1 MTGLNPNPPRL
12 AARAGSP
19 APHRNQRGALLRSG
33 ALLRR
38 TLPLLFLL
46 AGFGAWLHAQETEQ
60 EAEAAAAESAQ
71 ASGNEDG
78 AQGVSGGD
86 AGADAD
92 SAGPDADG
100 QADGAGPDDDERTD
114 GAAADGDDDGSSD
127 TGQSPGGTVTLLQI
141 QGAIG
146 PATADFITRG
156 IETAEESNASL
167 IVLEMDTPG
176 GLDTA
181 MREIIQGIL
190 ASTVPV
196 ATYVWPQGARAA
208 SAGTYILYASHI
220 AAMAPATNLG
230 AATPVAIGAP
240 APASPADPADEGE
253 DEAGDDSTSGTD
265 EGASGDDGDGD
276 GADAADS
283 GDSDTADPGTDESE
297 GAGADD
303 TDDSGTG
310 DTGDNDIG
318 PSDLIPAPATAT
330 ERKAINDAVAYIRSL
345 AELRGRNADW
355 AEDAVR
361 AAESLSSGDA
371 LEMNVIDLIADDLSD
386 LLQQLDGWELEMDG
400 RTVELDTTGLIY
412 ERIEPDWRT
421 RLLEVISNPTVAYM
435 LMLLGIYGLIFEGYN
450 PGAIVPGVVG
460 AISLLLA
467 LFAFQVLPINYAG
480 LALIALGVILMVS
493 EFLVPSFG
501 ALGMG
506 GIAAFIFG
514 SVILIDSDVPGFA
527 VSLPLIITIAAS
539 GALVLMGIVWFAV
552 RSRDRPVVSGQ
563 EEMVGAR
570 AEALEDFDTRGQIR
584 VHGERW
590 AARTSTPVTTGQ
602 ALKVVGIDGLTLRV
616 KPRDSA

>member
-1 MTGLNPNPPRL
+1 MTRYGTHLARPRS
-12 AARAGSP
+12 R
-19 APHRNQRGALLRSG
+19 
-33 ALLRR
+33 LRR
-38 TLPLLFLL
+38 LLPVLFFL
-46 AGFGAWLHAQETEQ
+46 AGFGIWLHAQETEPESEAAETQ
-60 EAEAAAAESAQ
+60 PVPAEDSAVTEAGDVGVSDVAEEQGADGVESDEDEAESSDA
-71 ASGNEDG
+71 
-78 AQGVSGGD
+78 GVS
-86 AGADAD
+86 
-92 SAGPDADG
+92 
-100 QADGAGPDDDERTD
+100 
-114 GAAADGDDDGSSD
+114 
-127 TGQSPGGTVTLLQI
+127 TGGGTVTLLQI

-156 IETAEESNASL
+156 IEMAEESNATL

-176 GLDTA
+176 GLDTS

-190 ASTVPV
+190 ASSVPV

-240 APASPADPADEGE
+240 APASPTDTADEEADGDETDSDQDASGE
-253 DEAGDDSTSGTD
+253 DEDGGDS
-265 EGASGDDGDGD
+265 D
-276 GADAADS
+276 GADADDGDAD
-283 GDSDTADPGTDESE
+283 DSDTG
-297 GAGADD
+297 
-303 TDDSGTG
+303 DSGTDG
-310 DTGDNDIG
+310 GEDTGTG

-361 AAESLSSGDA
+361 AAESLSSQDA
-371 LEMNVIDLIADDLSD
+371 LEMNVIDLVADDLSD
-386 LLQQLDGWELEMDG
+386 LLQKLDGWEVEING
-400 RTVELDTTGLIY
+400 RSFELDTTGLIY

-514 SVILIDSDVPGFA
+514 SVILIDSDIPGFG

-539 GALVLMGIVWFAV
+539 GALVLLGIVWFAV

-563 EEMVGAR
+563 EEMVGAN
-570 AEALEDFDTRGQIR
+570 AEALHDFDTRGQIW

-590 AARTSTPVTTGQ
+590 TARTSTPVSAGQ
-602 ALKVVGIDGLTLRV
+602 SLEVVRVDGLTLHV
-616 KPRDSA
+616 KPKDSA

>member
-1 MTGLNPNPPRL
+1 MTRPGQHPARPNP
-12 AARAGSP
+12 
-19 APHRNQRGALLRSG
+19 
-33 ALLRR
+33 LLRR
-38 TLPLLFLL
+38 GLALLCFL
-46 AGFGAWLHAQETEQ
+46 AGFGVWLHAQEPDP
-60 EAEAAAAESAQ
+60 EAEPAATESVPAEESGAGSGSDEGTSD
-71 ASGNEDG
+71 ASGNEE
-78 AQGVSGGD
+78 SGGAESDED
-86 AGADAD
+86 A
-92 SAGPDADG
+92 SS
-100 QADGAGPDDDERTD
+100 
-114 GAAADGDDDGSSD
+114 GDDSSGS
-127 TGQSPGGTVTLLQI
+127 GGTVTLLQI

-146 PATADFITRG
+146 PATADFVTRA
-156 IETAEESNASL
+156 IETAEESNAAL

-190 ASTVPV
+190 ASEVPF

-240 APASPADPADEGE
+240 APASPTDPLGEEQDE
-253 DEAGDDSTSGTD
+253 DEADEDAAASDEEGDDEDS
-265 EGASGDDGDGD
+265 
-276 GADAADS
+276 ADS
-283 GDSDTADPGTDESE
+283 GDPDAEDSE
-297 GAGADD
+297 ADD
-303 TDDSGTG
+303 AADDLTE
-310 DTGDNDIG
+310 

-361 AAESLSSGDA
+361 AAESLSSSEA

-386 LLQQLDGWELEMDG
+386 LLQQLDGWEVEIDG
-400 RTVELDTTGLIY
+400 RTEELDTTGLIY

-514 SVILIDSDVPGFA
+514 SVILIDSDIPGFG

-539 GALVLMGIVWFAV
+539 GALVLLGIVWFAV

-563 EEMVGAR
+563 EEMVGAH
-570 AEALEDFDTRGQIR
+570 AEALHDFDTRGQIW

-590 AARTSTPVTTGQ
+590 TARTSTPVSTGQ
-602 ALKVVGIDGLTLRV
+602 ALEVVRVEGLTLHVR
-616 KPRDSA
+616 PRDSA

>member
-1 MTGLNPNPPRL
+1 MIGIDPLSARL
-12 AARAGSP
+12 AARGKSP
-19 APHRNQRGALLRSG
+19 APHPLIRRG
-33 ALLRR
+33 
-38 TLPLLFLL
+38 LPLLFLL
-46 AGFGAWLHAQETEQ
+46 AGFGVWLHAQETEP
-60 EAEAAAAESAQ
+60 EAETSATESVSAEDPGAPAGSDED
-71 ASGNEDG
+71 ASGGSGDGGTDG
-78 AQGVSGGD
+78 A
-86 AGADAD
+86 
-92 SAGPDADG
+92 DG
-100 QADGAGPDDDERTD
+100 EADGAESDQ
-114 GAAADGDDDGSSD
+114 DGDESSEGGSS
-127 TGQSPGGTVTLLQI
+127 GGGGTVTLLQI

-146 PATADFITRG
+146 PATADFLTRG
-156 IETAEESNASL
+156 IEMAEESNATL

-176 GLDTA
+176 GLDTS

-190 ASTVPV
+190 ASSVPV

-240 APASPADPADEGE
+240 APASPTDPADDGE
-253 DEAGDDSTSGTD
+253 DEAGGDTD
-265 EGASGDDGDGD
+265 TDASQEDDGDTD
-276 GADAADS
+276 DADAVNPEGGDDDA
-283 GDSDTADPGTDESE
+283 GDS
-297 GAGADD
+297 
-303 TDDSGTG
+303 DSGTG
-310 DTGDNDIG
+310 NTDDTDAQATGADAEDGGTG

-386 LLQQLDGWELEMDG
+386 LLQQLDGWEVEMNG

-514 SVILIDSDVPGFA
+514 SVILIDSDVPGFS

-539 GALVLMGIVWFAV
+539 GALVLLGIVWFAV

-570 AEALEDFDTRGQIR
+570 AEALHDFDTRGQIW

-590 AARTSTPVTTGQ
+590 TARTSTPVTAGQ
-602 ALKVVGIDGLTLRV
+602 SLEVVRVDGLTLHV
-616 KPRDSA
+616 EPKDST

>member
-1 MTGLNPNPPRL
+1 MTRYGTHLARPRS
-12 AARAGSP
+12 R
-19 APHRNQRGALLRSG
+19 
-33 ALLRR
+33 LRR
-38 TLPLLFLL
+38 LLPVLFFL
-46 AGFGAWLHAQETEQ
+46 AGFGIWLQAQETEPES
-60 EAEAAAAESAQ
+60 EAVETQPVPAEDSVATEAGDEGVADVFDDES
-71 ASGNEDG
+71 
-78 AQGVSGGD
+78 
-86 AGADAD
+86 
-92 SAGPDADG
+92 
-100 QADGAGPDDDERTD
+100 ADGAESDED
-114 GAAADGDDDGSSD
+114 EDESSD
-127 TGQSPGGTVTLLQI
+127 AESSTGGGTVTLLQI

-146 PATADFITRG
+146 PATTDFLTRG
-156 IETAEESNASL
+156 IEMAEESNATL

-176 GLDTA
+176 GLDTS

-190 ASTVPV
+190 ASSVPV

-240 APASPADPADEGE
+240 APASPTDTAEEEADEEEADSDE
-253 DEAGDDSTSGTD
+253 DAADEEEDGGDPDDADSDDANAGDSGTD
-265 EGASGDDGDGD
+265 DG
-276 GADAADS
+276 
-283 GDSDTADPGTDESE
+283 
-297 GAGADD
+297 
-303 TDDSGTG
+303 G
-310 DTGDNDIG
+310 DTVTD
-318 PSDLIPAPATAT
+318 PSDLIPSPATAT

-361 AAESLSSGDA
+361 AAESLSSQDA
-371 LEMNVIDLIADDLSD
+371 LEMNVIDLVADDLSD
-386 LLQQLDGWELEMDG
+386 LLQKLDGWEVEING
-400 RTVELDTTGLIY
+400 RSFELDTTGLIY

-514 SVILIDSDVPGFA
+514 SVILIDSDIPGFG

-539 GALVLMGIVWFAV
+539 GALVLLGIVWFAV

-563 EEMVGAR
+563 EEMVGAD
-570 AEALEDFDTRGQIR
+570 AEALNDFETRGQ
-584 VHGERW
+584 VWAHGERW
-590 AARTSTPVTTGQ
+590 TARTSTPVTTGQ
-602 ALKVVGIDGLTLRV
+602 SLQVVRVDGLTLHV
-616 KPRDSA
+616 KPKDST

>member
-1 MTGLNPNPPRL
+1 MTRYGTHLARPRS
-12 AARAGSP
+12 R
-19 APHRNQRGALLRSG
+19 
-33 ALLRR
+33 LRR
-38 TLPLLFLL
+38 LLPVLFFL
-46 AGFGAWLHAQETEQ
+46 AGFGVWLHAQETEP
-60 EAEAAAAESAQ
+60 ESEAAETQSVSGEDSTVAGAGDEGVSDASGEQTVDGAESD
-71 ASGNEDG
+71 EDEP
-78 AQGVSGGD
+78 SD
-86 AGADAD
+86 A
-92 SAGPDADG
+92 
-100 QADGAGPDDDERTD
+100 E
-114 GAAADGDDDGSSD
+114 SS
-127 TGQSPGGTVTLLQI
+127 TGGGTVTLLQI

-146 PATADFITRG
+146 PATADFLTRG
-156 IETAEESNASL
+156 IEMAEESNATL

-176 GLDTA
+176 GLDTS

-190 ASTVPV
+190 ASSVPV

-240 APASPADPADEGE
+240 APTAPTDTAEEEADGDEADSDEDASDEEENGGDPDDADAEDADAGGSGTVDGE
-253 DEAGDDSTSGTD
+253 DTVTE
-265 EGASGDDGDGD
+265 
-276 GADAADS
+276 
-283 GDSDTADPGTDESE
+283 
-297 GAGADD
+297 
-303 TDDSGTG
+303 
-310 DTGDNDIG
+310 

-361 AAESLSSGDA
+361 AAESLSSRDA
-371 LEMNVIDLIADDLSD
+371 LEMNVIDLVADDLSD
-386 LLQQLDGWELEMDG
+386 LLQKLDGWEVEMNG

-514 SVILIDSDVPGFA
+514 SVILIDSDIPGFG

-539 GALVLMGIVWFAV
+539 GALVLLGIVWFAV

-570 AEALEDFDTRGQIR
+570 AEALHDFASRGQIW

-590 AARTSTPVTTGQ
+590 TARTSTPVTAGQ
-602 ALKVVGIDGLTLRV
+602 SLEVVRVDGLTLHV
-616 KPRDSA
+616 EPRDST

>member
-1 MTGLNPNPPRL
+1 MT
-12 AARAGSP
+12 
-19 APHRNQRGALLRSG
+19 RSG
-33 ALLRR
+33 QYPARPTPLLRR
-38 TLPLLFLL
+38 GLALLCFL
-46 AGFGAWLHAQETEQ
+46 AGFGVWLHAQEPEP
-60 EAEAAAAESAQ
+60 EAEAAATESISAEDSGAGSDSDEGISE
-71 ASGNEDG
+71 ASGDEE
-78 AQGVSGGD
+78 SGGESDEDED
-86 AGADAD
+86 A
-92 SAGPDADG
+92 SS
-100 QADGAGPDDDERTD
+100 
-114 GAAADGDDDGSSD
+114 GDDSSGS
-127 TGQSPGGTVTLLQI
+127 GGTVTLLQI

-146 PATADFITRG
+146 PATADFVTRG
-156 IETAEESNASL
+156 IETAEESNAAL

-190 ASTVPV
+190 ASEVPV

-240 APASPADPADEGE
+240 APASPTDPAGEAQDDDEADEDAEASDEEGE
-253 DEAGDDSTSGTD
+253 TAAGDDEDSAG
-265 EGASGDDGDGD
+265 GGDSDAEDSEADGIEAD
-276 GADAADS
+276 DAADE
-283 GDSDTADPGTDESE
+283 AME
-297 GAGADD
+297 
-303 TDDSGTG
+303 
-310 DTGDNDIG
+310 

-361 AAESLSSGDA
+361 AAESLSSSDA

-386 LLQQLDGWELEMDG
+386 LLQQLDGWKVEIDG
-400 RTVELDTTGLIY
+400 RTEELDTTGLIY

-514 SVILIDSDVPGFA
+514 SVILIDSDIPGFG

-539 GALVLMGIVWFAV
+539 GALVLLGIVWFAV

-563 EEMVGAR
+563 EEMVGAH
-570 AEALEDFDTRGQIR
+570 AEALHDFDTRGQIW

-602 ALKVVGIDGLTLRV
+602 ALEVVRVEGLTLHVR
-616 KPRDSA
+616 PRDSA

>member
-1 MTGLNPNPPRL
+1 MTRFGLHL
-12 AARAGSP
+12 AR
-19 APHRNQRGALLRSG
+19 PHSLLKRGLALLC
-33 ALLRR
+33 
-38 TLPLLFLL
+38 LL
-46 AGFGAWLHAQETEQ
+46 AGFGVWLHAQETQ
-60 EAEAAAAESAQ
+60 PEAEAVAAESVSVDEPSAA
-71 ASGNEDG
+71 ASDAADNSDETREEEAGDTSLESGEDESSDG
-78 AQGVSGGD
+78 ESSAEES
-86 AGADAD
+86 
-92 SAGPDADG
+92 SAG
-100 QADGAGPDDDERTD
+100 
-114 GAAADGDDDGSSD
+114 
-127 TGQSPGGTVTLLQI
+127 GGTVTLLQI

-146 PATADFITRG
+146 PATADFVTRG
-156 IETAEESNASL
+156 IETAEESNAAL
-167 IVLEMDTPG
+167 VVLEMDTPG

-190 ASTVPV
+190 ASSVPV

-240 APASPADPADEGE
+240 APASPADPADEE
-253 DEAGDDSTSGTD
+253 DEETDSDSAESDNEEDADDADNGD
-265 EGASGDDGDGD
+265 ASESDD
-276 GADAADS
+276 ADS
-283 GDSDTADPGTDESE
+283 
-297 GAGADD
+297 DD
-303 TDDSGTG
+303 TEDSAAE
-310 DTGDNDIG
+310 
-318 PSDLIPAPATAT
+318 PSDLIPGPATAT

-345 AELRGRNADW
+345 AELRERNADW
-355 AEDAVR
+355 AEAAVR
-361 AAESLSSGDA
+361 AAESLSSQDA

-386 LLQQLDGWELEMDG
+386 LLQQLDGWELQINS
-400 RTVELDTTGLIY
+400 RTIELDTTGLIY

-421 RLLEVISNPTVAYM
+421 RLLQVISNPTVAYM

-514 SVILIDSDVPGFA
+514 SVILIDSDVPGFG

-539 GALVLMGIVWFAV
+539 GALILLGIVWFAV
-552 RSRDRPVVSGQ
+552 RSRERPVVSGV

-570 AEALEDFDTRGQIR
+570 AEALHDFDLRGQVW

-590 AARTSTPVTTGQ
+590 AARTTTPVAAGQ
-602 ALKVVGIDGLTLRV
+602 SLVVIRVDGLTLYV
-616 KPRDSA
+616 EPKDST

>member
-1 MTGLNPNPPRL
+1 MT
-12 AARAGSP
+12 
-19 APHRNQRGALLRSG
+19 RSG
-33 ALLRR
+33 QYPARPTPLLRR
-38 TLPLLFLL
+38 GLALLCFL
-46 AGFGAWLHAQETEQ
+46 AGFGVWLHAQEPEP
-60 EAEAAAAESAQ
+60 EAEAAAAESISAEDSGAGSDSDEGISE
-71 ASGNEDG
+71 ASGDEE
-78 AQGVSGGD
+78 SGGESDEDED
-86 AGADAD
+86 A
-92 SAGPDADG
+92 SS
-100 QADGAGPDDDERTD
+100 
-114 GAAADGDDDGSSD
+114 GDDSSGS
-127 TGQSPGGTVTLLQI
+127 GGTVTLLQI

-146 PATADFITRG
+146 PATADFVTRG
-156 IETAEESNASL
+156 IETAEESNAAL

-190 ASTVPV
+190 ASEVPV

-240 APASPADPADEGE
+240 APASPTDPAGEAQDDDEADEDAEASDEEGE
-253 DEAGDDSTSGTD
+253 AAAGDDEDSAGGGDADAEDSEADGTEAD
-265 EGASGDDGDGD
+265 
-276 GADAADS
+276 DAADE
-283 GDSDTADPGTDESE
+283 AME
-297 GAGADD
+297 
-303 TDDSGTG
+303 
-310 DTGDNDIG
+310 
-318 PSDLIPAPATAT
+318 PSDLIPTPATAT

-361 AAESLSSGDA
+361 AAESLSSSDA
-371 LEMNVIDLIADDLSD
+371 LDMNVIDLIADDLSD
-386 LLQQLDGWELEMDG
+386 LLQQLDGWEVEIDG
-400 RTVELDTTGLIY
+400 RTEELDTTGLIY

-514 SVILIDSDVPGFA
+514 SVILIDSDIPGFG

-539 GALVLMGIVWFAV
+539 GALVLLGIVWFAV

-563 EEMVGAR
+563 EEMVGAH
-570 AEALEDFDTRGQIR
+570 AEALHDFDTRGQIW

-602 ALKVVGIDGLTLRV
+602 ALEVVRVEGLTLHVR
-616 KPRDSA
+616 PRDSA

>member
-1 MTGLNPNPPRL
+1 M
-12 AARAGSP
+12 
-19 APHRNQRGALLRSG
+19 
-33 ALLRR
+33 
-38 TLPLLFLL
+38 
-46 AGFGAWLHAQETEQ
+46 
-60 EAEAAAAESAQ
+60 
-71 ASGNEDG
+71 
-78 AQGVSGGD
+78 
-86 AGADAD
+86 
-92 SAGPDADG
+92 
-100 QADGAGPDDDERTD
+100 
-114 GAAADGDDDGSSD
+114 
-127 TGQSPGGTVTLLQI
+127 
-141 QGAIG
+141 
-146 PATADFITRG
+146 
-156 IETAEESNASL
+156 AEESNATL

-176 GLDTA
+176 GLDTS

-190 ASTVPV
+190 ASSVPV

-240 APASPADPADEGE
+240 APASPTDTAEEEADEEEADSDE
-253 DEAGDDSTSGTD
+253 DAADEEEDGGDPDDADSDDANAGDSGTD
-265 EGASGDDGDGD
+265 DG
-276 GADAADS
+276 
-283 GDSDTADPGTDESE
+283 
-297 GAGADD
+297 
-303 TDDSGTG
+303 G
-310 DTGDNDIG
+310 DTVTD
-318 PSDLIPAPATAT
+318 PSDLIPSPATAT

-361 AAESLSSGDA
+361 AAESLSSQDA
-371 LEMNVIDLIADDLSD
+371 LEMNVIDLVADDLSD
-386 LLQQLDGWELEMDG
+386 LLQKLDGWEVEING
-400 RTVELDTTGLIY
+400 RSFELDTTGLIY

-514 SVILIDSDVPGFA
+514 SVILIDSDIPGFG

-539 GALVLMGIVWFAV
+539 GALVLLGIVWFAV

-563 EEMVGAR
+563 EEMVGAD
-570 AEALEDFDTRGQIR
+570 AEALNDFETRGQ
-584 VHGERW
+584 VWAHGERW
-590 AARTSTPVTTGQ
+590 TARTSTPVTTGQ
-602 ALKVVGIDGLTLRV
+602 SLQVVRVDGLTLHV
-616 KPRDSA
+616 KPKDST

>member
-1 MTGLNPNPPRL
+1 MTRPGQHPSRPTP
-12 AARAGSP
+12 
-19 APHRNQRGALLRSG
+19 
-33 ALLRR
+33 LLRR
-38 TLPLLFLL
+38 GLALLCLL
-46 AGFGAWLHAQETEQ
+46 AGFGVWLHAQEPEPEAGPTATESVPANDSGTAVDSD
-60 EAEAAAAESAQ
+60 EDNSE
-71 ASGNEDG
+71 ASGDEELSGDEDT
-78 AQGVSGGD
+78 S
-86 AGADAD
+86 
-92 SAGPDADG
+92 S
-100 QADGAGPDDDERTD
+100 
-114 GAAADGDDDGSSD
+114 GDDSSGS
-127 TGQSPGGTVTLLQI
+127 GGTVTLLQI

-146 PATADFITRG
+146 PATADFVTRA
-156 IETAEESNASL
+156 IETAEESNAAL

-190 ASTVPV
+190 ASSVPV

-240 APASPADPADEGE
+240 APASPTDPTGEEQDEDADTSDEEGE
-253 DEAGDDSTSGTD
+253 EADGNDEESADAEDS
-265 EGASGDDGDGD
+265 EAD
-276 GADAADS
+276 GAEADDAADEA
-283 GDSDTADPGTDESE
+283 TE
-297 GAGADD
+297 
-303 TDDSGTG
+303 
-310 DTGDNDIG
+310 
-318 PSDLIPAPATAT
+318 PSDLIPAPTTAT

-361 AAESLSSGDA
+361 AAESLSSSDA

-386 LLQQLDGWELEMDG
+386 LLQQLDGWEVEIDG
-400 RTVELDTTGLIY
+400 RTEELDTTGLIY

-514 SVILIDSDVPGFA
+514 SVILIDSDIPGFG

-539 GALVLMGIVWFAV
+539 GALVLLGIVWFAV

-563 EEMVGAR
+563 EEMVGAH
-570 AEALEDFDTRGQIR
+570 AEALHDFDTRGQIW

-602 ALKVVGIDGLTLRV
+602 ALEVVRVEGLTLHVR
-616 KPRDSA
+616 PRDSS

>member
-1 MTGLNPNPPRL
+1 MTRYGTHLARPRS
-12 AARAGSP
+12 R
-19 APHRNQRGALLRSG
+19 
-33 ALLRR
+33 LRR
-38 TLPLLFLL
+38 VLPVLFFL
-46 AGFGAWLHAQETEQ
+46 AGFGIWLHAQESEP
-60 EAEAAAAESAQ
+60 ESEAAETQPVSAEDSVAAGAGDEGVSDV
-71 ASGNEDG
+71 SGEEPEDG
-78 AQGVSGGD
+78 AESDEDEDESSD
-86 AGADAD
+86 AG
-92 SAGPDADG
+92 
-100 QADGAGPDDDERTD
+100 
-114 GAAADGDDDGSSD
+114 SS
-127 TGQSPGGTVTLLQI
+127 TGGGTVTLLQI

-146 PATADFITRG
+146 PATADFITRS
-156 IETAEESNASL
+156 IEIAEESNATL

-176 GLDTA
+176 GLDTS

-190 ASTVPV
+190 ASEVPV

-240 APASPADPADEGE
+240 APASPTDTADEEADE
-253 DEAGDDSTSGTD
+253 DEADSDEDASDADENDGDLDDADADDS
-265 EGASGDDGDGD
+265 
-276 GADAADS
+276 DA
-283 GDSDTADPGTDESE
+283 G
-297 GAGADD
+297 
-303 TDDSGTG
+303 DSGTG
-310 DTGDNDIG
+310 DGEDTGAE

-361 AAESLSSGDA
+361 AAESLSSSDA

-386 LLQQLDGWELEMDG
+386 LLQQLDGWEVEIDG
-400 RTVELDTTGLIY
+400 QTIELDTTGLIY

-514 SVILIDSDVPGFA
+514 SVILIDSDVPGLA

-539 GALVLMGIVWFAV
+539 GAMVLLGVVWFAV
-552 RSRDRPVVSGQ
+552 RSRDRPVVTGQ
-563 EEMVGAR
+563 EEMVGAH
-570 AEALEDFDTRGQIR
+570 AEALHDFDSRGQIW

-590 AARTSTPVTTGQ
+590 TARTSTPVTAGQ
-602 ALKVVGIDGLTLRV
+602 SLEVVRVDGLTLHV
-616 KPRDSA
+616 QPKDST

>member
-1 MTGLNPNPPRL
+1 MPVLRPHNAGIAPEQCWYHVGMT
-12 AARAGSP
+12 
-19 APHRNQRGALLRSG
+19 RSG
-33 ALLRR
+33 QHSARPTPLLRR
-38 TLPLLFLL
+38 GLALLCFL
-46 AGFGAWLHAQETEQ
+46 AGFGVWLQAQEPDLEPEPAATESISAEDSGAGSESDEGTS
-60 EAEAAAAESAQ
+60 EASGDEEPGSAESDEGED
-71 ASGNEDG
+71 AS
-78 AQGVSGGD
+78 S
-86 AGADAD
+86 
-92 SAGPDADG
+92 
-100 QADGAGPDDDERTD
+100 
-114 GAAADGDDDGSSD
+114 GDDSSGS
-127 TGQSPGGTVTLLQI
+127 GGTVTLLQI

-146 PATADFITRG
+146 PATADFVTRA
-156 IETAEESNASL
+156 IETAEESNAAL

-190 ASTVPV
+190 ASEVPF

-240 APASPADPADEGE
+240 APASPTDPAGQEQDDDEAAEDADASDEEGE
-253 DEAGDDSTSGTD
+253 AADGDDEDSAG
-265 EGASGDDGDGD
+265 
-276 GADAADS
+276 GADAD
-283 GDSDTADPGTDESE
+283 
-297 GAGADD
+297 ADD
-303 TDDSGTG
+303 SETDGTEA
-310 DTGDNDIG
+310 DDAADDVTE

-361 AAESLSSGDA
+361 AAESLSSSDA

-386 LLQQLDGWELEMDG
+386 LLQQLDGWEVEIDG
-400 RTVELDTTGLIY
+400 RTEELDTTGLIY

-514 SVILIDSDVPGFA
+514 SVILIDSDVPGFG

-539 GALVLMGIVWFAV
+539 GALVLLGIVWFAV

-563 EEMVGAR
+563 EEMVGAH
-570 AEALEDFDTRGQIR
+570 AEALHDFDTRGQIW

-590 AARTSTPVTTGQ
+590 TARSSTPVTTGQ
-602 ALKVVGIDGLTLRV
+602 ALEVVRVEGLTLHVR
-616 KPRDSA
+616 PRDSA

>member
-1 MTGLNPNPPRL
+1 MEIPAPALKFSPGQCWYHGAMTGISPHSARS
-12 AARAGSP
+12 AARGDSP
-19 APHRNQRGALLRSG
+19 AAFDRRGAW
-33 ALLRR
+33 RR
-38 TLPLLFLL
+38 RGLPLLVLL
-46 AGFGAWLHAQETEQ
+46 AGFGVWLHAQEPEPG
-60 EAEAAAAESAQ
+60 ADAAATQSVPAQ
-71 ASGNEDG
+71 DPG
-78 AQGVSGGD
+78 
-86 AGADAD
+86 AGAD
-92 SAGPDADG
+92 GG
-100 QADGAGPDDDERTD
+100 DGAS
-114 GAAADGDDDGSSD
+114 DGSGDAQANGADPERDEEANGAGSAQD
-127 TGQSPGGTVTLLQI
+127 EDESTGGEFSSGGTVTLLQI

-146 PATADFITRG
+146 PATADFIVRG
-156 IETAEESNASL
+156 IETAGESDAAL

-176 GLDTA
+176 GLDTS

-190 ASTVPV
+190 ASEAPV

-240 APASPADPADEGE
+240 APASPTDTAEE
-253 DEAGDDSTSGTD
+253 DGAEDDTDASAGDEDGGDADDAGAESANADDSD
-265 EGASGDDGDGD
+265 EV
-276 GADAADS
+276 
-283 GDSDTADPGTDESE
+283 DSDTDGSDAS
-297 GAGADD
+297 
-303 TDDSGTG
+303 DSGTENSE
-310 DTGDNDIG
+310 DTGAE
-318 PSDLIPAPATAT
+318 PRDLIPAPATAT

-355 AEDAVR
+355 AEAAVR
-361 AAESLSSGDA
+361 AAESLSSQDA
-371 LEMNVIDLIADDLSD
+371 LEMNVIDLIANDLSD
-386 LLQQLDGWELEMDG
+386 LLLQLDGWEVEIDG
-400 RTVELDTTGLIY
+400 QTIELDTTGLIY

-514 SVILIDSDVPGFA
+514 SVILIDSDIPGFS
-527 VSLPLIITIAAS
+527 VSLPLIMTIAAS
-539 GALVLMGIVWFAV
+539 GALVLLSIVWFAV

-563 EEMVGAR
+563 EEMVGAH
-570 AEALEDFDTRGQIR
+570 AEALHEFDTRGQVR

-590 AARTSTPVTTGQ
+590 TARTSAPVTAGQ
-602 ALKVVGIDGLTLRV
+602 SLVVVRVEGLTLHV
-616 KPRDSA
+616 NPTDST

>member
-1 MTGLNPNPPRL
+1 MTRYGTHLARPRS
-12 AARAGSP
+12 R
-19 APHRNQRGALLRSG
+19 
-33 ALLRR
+33 LRR
-38 TLPLLFLL
+38 VLPVLFFL
-46 AGFGAWLHAQETEQ
+46 AGFGIWLHAQETEQ
-60 EAEAAAAESAQ
+60 ESE
-71 ASGNEDG
+71 
-78 AQGVSGGD
+78 
-86 AGADAD
+86 AGATQPVPAEDTATTGAGDEGVAD
-92 SAGPDADG
+92 VSDEEP
-100 QADGAGPDDDERTD
+100 ADGAESEEDENEPP
-114 GAAADGDDDGSSD
+114 GAESSA
-127 TGQSPGGTVTLLQI
+127 GGGTVTLLQI

-156 IETAEESNASL
+156 IEMAEESNATL

-176 GLDTA
+176 GLDTS

-190 ASTVPV
+190 ASSVPV

-240 APASPADPADEGE
+240 APASPTDPADEEQDE
-253 DEAGDDSTSGTD
+253 DAAD
-265 EGASGDDGDGD
+265 EDADASGDEGEAADGDDADDADAEETAADDTGD
-276 GADAADS
+276 GA
-283 GDSDTADPGTDESE
+283 SE
-297 GAGADD
+297 
-303 TDDSGTG
+303 
-310 DTGDNDIG
+310 

-361 AAESLSSGDA
+361 AAESLSSQDA
-371 LEMNVIDLIADDLSD
+371 LEMNVIDLVADDLSD
-386 LLQQLDGWELEMDG
+386 LLQKLDGWEVEING
-400 RTVELDTTGLIY
+400 RSFELDTTGLIY

-514 SVILIDSDVPGFA
+514 SVILIDSDIPGFG

-539 GALVLMGIVWFAV
+539 GALVLLGIVWFAV

-563 EEMVGAR
+563 EEMVGAH
-570 AEALEDFDTRGQIR
+570 AEALHDFDTRGQIW

-590 AARTSTPVTTGQ
+590 TARTSTPVTSGQ
-602 ALKVVGIDGLTLRV
+602 PLEVVRVDGLTLHV
-616 KPRDSA
+616 KPTDST

>member
-1 MTGLNPNPPRL
+1 MTRYGTHLARPRS
-12 AARAGSP
+12 R
-19 APHRNQRGALLRSG
+19 
-33 ALLRR
+33 LRR
-38 TLPLLFLL
+38 VLPVLFFL
-46 AGFGAWLHAQETEQ
+46 AGFGIWLHAQESEP
-60 EAEAAAAESAQ
+60 ESEAAETQPVSAEDSVAAGAGDEGVSDV
-71 ASGNEDG
+71 SGEEPEDG
-78 AQGVSGGD
+78 AESDEDEDESSD
-86 AGADAD
+86 AG
-92 SAGPDADG
+92 
-100 QADGAGPDDDERTD
+100 
-114 GAAADGDDDGSSD
+114 SS
-127 TGQSPGGTVTLLQI
+127 TGGGTVTLLQI

-146 PATADFITRG
+146 PATADFITRS
-156 IETAEESNASL
+156 IEIAEESNATL

-176 GLDTA
+176 GLDTS

-190 ASTVPV
+190 ASEVPV

-240 APASPADPADEGE
+240 APASPTDTADEEADE
-253 DEAGDDSTSGTD
+253 DEADSDEDASDADENDGDLDDADADDS
-265 EGASGDDGDGD
+265 
-276 GADAADS
+276 DA
-283 GDSDTADPGTDESE
+283 G
-297 GAGADD
+297 
-303 TDDSGTG
+303 DSGTG
-310 DTGDNDIG
+310 DGEDTGAE

-361 AAESLSSGDA
+361 AAESLSSSDA

-386 LLQQLDGWELEMDG
+386 LLQQLDGWEVEIDG
-400 RTVELDTTGLIY
+400 RSFELDTTGLIY

-539 GALVLMGIVWFAV
+539 GALVLLGIVWFAV

-563 EEMVGAR
+563 EEMVGAH
-570 AEALEDFDTRGQIR
+570 AEALHDFDTRGQIW

-590 AARTSTPVTTGQ
+590 AARTSSPVTAGQ
-602 ALKVVGIDGLTLRV
+602 SLEVVRVDGLTLHV
-616 KPRDSA
+616 TPKDST

>member
-1 MTGLNPNPPRL
+1 MTRL
-12 AARAGSP
+12 GQHLARP
-19 APHRNQRGALLRSG
+19 IL
-33 ALLRR
+33 LLRR
-38 TLPLLFLL
+38 GLALLCLL
-46 AGFGAWLHAQETEQ
+46 AGFGVWLHAQEPEP
-60 EAEAAAAESAQ
+60 EAEAVATESVAAED
-71 ASGNEDG
+71 SGAATDSDEGNSEAAGDEE
-78 AQGVSGGD
+78 VSGDEDEDED
-86 AGADAD
+86 A
-92 SAGPDADG
+92 SS
-100 QADGAGPDDDERTD
+100 
-114 GAAADGDDDGSSD
+114 GDDSSGS
-127 TGQSPGGTVTLLQI
+127 GGTVTLLQI

-156 IETAEESNASL
+156 IEMAEESGATL

-176 GLDTA
+176 GLDTS

-190 ASTVPV
+190 ASEVPV

-240 APASPADPADEGE
+240 APASPTDPASEEQDE
-253 DEAGDDSTSGTD
+253 DEAD
-265 EGASGDDGDGD
+265 EDAGASDEEGEAAEGDEADDADAEDSESGGTEAD
-276 GADAADS
+276 DAAD
-283 GDSDTADPGTDESE
+283 DPTE
-297 GAGADD
+297 
-303 TDDSGTG
+303 
-310 DTGDNDIG
+310 

-361 AAESLSSGDA
+361 AAESLSSSDA

-386 LLQQLDGWELEMDG
+386 LLQQLDGWEVEIDG
-400 RTVELDTTGLIY
+400 RTEELDTTGLIY

-514 SVILIDSDVPGFA
+514 SVILIDSDIPGFG

-539 GALVLMGIVWFAV
+539 GALVLLGIVWFAV

-563 EEMVGAR
+563 EEMVGAH
-570 AEALEDFDTRGQIR
+570 AEALHDFDIRGQIW

-590 AARTSTPVTTGQ
+590 TARTSTPVTTGQ
-602 ALKVVGIDGLTLRV
+602 ALEVVRVEGLTLHVR
-616 KPRDSA
+616 PRDSA

>member
-1 MTGLNPNPPRL
+1 MTRIGQHP
-12 AARAGSP
+12 ARP
-19 APHRNQRGALLRSG
+19 IP
-33 ALLRR
+33 LLRR
-38 TLPLLFLL
+38 GLALLCLL
-46 AGFGAWLHAQETEQ
+46 AGSGVWLHAQEPDP
-60 EAEAAAAESAQ
+60 EAEAAATESVAAE
-71 ASGNEDG
+71 
-78 AQGVSGGD
+78 
-86 AGADAD
+86 D
-92 SAGPDADG
+92 S
-100 QADGAGPDDDERTD
+100 
-114 GAAADGDDDGSSD
+114 GAAADSDDGASEASGD
-127 TGQSPGGTVTLLQI
+127 EEISGDGEPGGAESVEDEDAPSGDESSGSGGIVTLLQI

-146 PATADFITRG
+146 PATADFVTRG
-156 IETAEESNASL
+156 IETAEESNAAL

-190 ASTVPV
+190 ASEVPV

-240 APASPADPADEGE
+240 APASPADPAGEEQEAAEADEDAGASDEDGEAAEGGDEG
-253 DEAGDDSTSGTD
+253 S
-265 EGASGDDGDGD
+265 
-276 GADAADS
+276 ADS
-283 GDSDTADPGTDESE
+283 GDADKDDSE
-297 GAGADD
+297 AAGAEADD
-303 TDDSGTG
+303 AADGVTE
-310 DTGDNDIG
+310 

-361 AAESLSSGDA
+361 AAESLSSSDA

-386 LLQQLDGWELEMDG
+386 LLQQLDGWEVEIDG
-400 RTVELDTTGLIY
+400 RTEELDTTGLIY
-412 ERIEPDWRT
+412 ERIDPDWRT

-514 SVILIDSDVPGFA
+514 SVILIDSDVPGFG
-527 VSLPLIITIAAS
+527 VSLPLIVTIAAS
-539 GALVLMGIVWFAV
+539 GALVLLGIVWFAV

-570 AEALEDFDTRGQIR
+570 AEALHDFGARGQIW

-590 AARTSTPVTTGQ
+590 TARTSAPVTTGQ
-602 ALKVVGIDGLTLRV
+602 ALEVVRVEGLTLHVR
-616 KPRDSA
+616 PRDSS

>member
-1 MTGLNPNPPRL
+1 MTRYGTHLARPRS
-12 AARAGSP
+12 R
-19 APHRNQRGALLRSG
+19 
-33 ALLRR
+33 LRR
-38 TLPLLFLL
+38 VLPVLFFL
-46 AGFGAWLHAQETEQ
+46 AGFGIWLHAQESEP
-60 EAEAAAAESAQ
+60 ESEAAETQPVSAEDSVAAGAGDEGVSDV
-71 ASGNEDG
+71 SGEEPEDG
-78 AQGVSGGD
+78 AESDEDEDESSD
-86 AGADAD
+86 AG
-92 SAGPDADG
+92 
-100 QADGAGPDDDERTD
+100 
-114 GAAADGDDDGSSD
+114 SS
-127 TGQSPGGTVTLLQI
+127 TGGGTVTLLQI

-146 PATADFITRG
+146 PATADFITRS
-156 IETAEESNASL
+156 IEIAEESNATL

-176 GLDTA
+176 GLDTS

-190 ASTVPV
+190 ASEVPV

-240 APASPADPADEGE
+240 APASPTDTADEEADE
-253 DEAGDDSTSGTD
+253 DEADSDEDASDADENDGDLDDADADDS
-265 EGASGDDGDGD
+265 
-276 GADAADS
+276 DA
-283 GDSDTADPGTDESE
+283 G
-297 GAGADD
+297 
-303 TDDSGTG
+303 DSGTG
-310 DTGDNDIG
+310 DGEDTGAE

-361 AAESLSSGDA
+361 AAESLSSSDA

-386 LLQQLDGWELEMDG
+386 LLQQLDGWEVEIDG
-400 RTVELDTTGLIY
+400 QTIELDTTGLIY

-539 GALVLMGIVWFAV
+539 GALVLLGVVWFAV

-563 EEMVGAR
+563 EEMVGAH
-570 AEALEDFDTRGQIR
+570 AEALHDFDSRGQIW

-590 AARTSTPVTTGQ
+590 TARTSTPVTAGQ
-602 ALKVVGIDGLTLRV
+602 SLEVVRVDGLTLHV
-616 KPRDSA
+616 QPKDST

>member
-1 MTGLNPNPPRL
+1 MAGFSPYH
-12 AARAGSP
+12 ARP
-19 APHRNQRGALLRSG
+19 LP
-33 ALLRR
+33 LLRR
-38 TLPLLFLL
+38 GLALLCLL
-46 AGFGAWLHAQETEQ
+46 AGFGVWLHAQEAEP
-60 EAEAAAAESAQ
+60 EAEPAAAEPVA
-71 ASGNEDG
+71 AEDP
-78 AQGVSGGD
+78 A
-86 AGADAD
+86 
-92 SAGPDADG
+92 
-100 QADGAGPDDDERTD
+100 
-114 GAAADGDDDGSSD
+114 AAADGDEGTSDAPANEGVDDADSDQDEGESSD
-127 TGQSPGGTVTLLQI
+127 AESSAGGTVTLLQI
-141 QGAIG
+141 PGAIG

-156 IETAEESNASL
+156 IEMAEASNATL

-176 GLDTA
+176 GLDTS

-190 ASTVPV
+190 ASSVPV
-196 ATYVWPQGARAA
+196 ATYVYPQGARAA

-220 AAMAPATNLG
+220 AAMSPATNLG
-230 AATPVAIGAP
+230 AATPVAIGGP
-240 APASPADPADEGE
+240 APASPADTE
-253 DEAGDDSTSGTD
+253 DEEDDDTD
-265 EGASGDDGDGD
+265 ASDE
-276 GADAADS
+276 DS
-283 GDSDTADPGTDESE
+283 GDADDADTDDSAADDSDTEGSDADES
-297 GAGADD
+297 D
-303 TDDSGTG
+303 TDDSGAD
-310 DTGDNDIG
+310 DTGAE
-318 PSDLIPAPATAT
+318 PTDLIPAPATAT

-355 AEDAVR
+355 GEAAVR
-361 AAESLSSGDA
+361 AAESLSSQDA

-386 LLQQLDGWELEMDG
+386 LLLQLDGWEVEIDG
-400 RTVELDTTGLIY
+400 QTIELDTTGLIY

-480 LALIALGVILMVS
+480 LALIVLGVILMVS

-514 SVILIDSDVPGFA
+514 SVILIDSDIPGLSI
-527 VSLPLIITIAAS
+527 SLPLIMTIAAS

-563 EEMVGAR
+563 EEMVGAH
-570 AEALEDFDTRGQIR
+570 AEALHDFDNRGQVW

-590 AARTSTPVTTGQ
+590 SARTSSPVTAGQ
-602 ALKVVGIDGLTLRV
+602 SLEVVHVEGLTLHV
-616 KPRDSA
+616 KPWNST